1 MRIIKIILVL
11 FIVVIGAAFAVMNA
25 EPVSLDY
32 YLGVQEA
39 PLALILVATL
49 ALGALL
55 GVLASLG
62 AVVRLRHELG
72 DLRRQLRLAQE
83 EIENLRSLPV
93 KE

>member
-11 FIVVIGAAFAVMNA
+11 FMVVIGAAFAVKNA
-25 EPVSLDY
+25 QPVNLNY

-39 PLALILVATL
+39 PLALILVAAL
-49 ALGALL
+49 VLGALL

-72 DLRRQLRLAQE
+72 DLRRQQRQAQE
-83 EIENLRSLPV
+83 EIENLRSQPV